1 MASPHVA
8 GVAALVKEYL
18 VKNHPEL
25 TPEQV
30 SETVKALIMSTAKP
44 HVNKETGAYTSPRQ
58 QGAGLL
64 TAAAVS
70 TDLYVTGEN
79 NYPSV
84 TLGNVGDSFTFD
96 VTVHNISDTDH
107 CLENV
112 GEYGHR

>member
-1 MASPHVA
+1 MVLVWPHPHVA

-64 TAAAVS
+64 TQQLPFQQ
-70 TDLYVTGEN
+70 T
-79 NYPSV
+79 
-84 TLGNVGDSFTFD
+84 
-96 VTVHNISDTDH
+96 
-107 CLENV
+107 CM
-112 GEYGHR
+112 